1 MVIFHDRQSRPSQR
15 TSPEMMA
22 TRLNHSN
29 LPHGQKRPNKATC
42 IDENPTVVGKMEVFF
57 FPPNLTNSNLE
68 VNSPLVD
75 LESKLTHQAS

>member
-1 MVIFHDRQSRPSQR
+1 
-15 TSPEMMA
+15 MMA

-42 IDENPTVVGKMEVFF
+42 IDENPTVVGKMEVL
-57 FPPNLTNSNLE
+57 PNLTNSNLE